1 MEIFSILTSLGP
13 IVMLPIIIT
22 LFGLLFRLGFGK
34 AFRSGVT
41 IGIGFAGI
49 NIVIGYFWGAI
60 APVAEALV
68 KNAGFELTVIDL
80 GWPAASAVAWGST
93 IAPLLALALLVVN
106 FLMLML
112 KWTKTLNVDI
122 WNFWGVML
130 LGQITYYRTGS
141 MWSAV
146 LTCSIVMGIMLILAD
161 KTQKLMYDYFQIPGV
176 SIPHV
181 FTQSAG
187 LIALPINWVL
197 DRIPGVNKI
206 NWSPG
211 NLQKRF
217 GIIGEPMMIGLAV
230 GAVLA
235 AIAGMPYQTVL
246 MTAMGLAASMVL
258 LPRMVSILMEGL
270 VPIADAASEFMKNKF
285 SDREVYI
292 GMDSAIML
300 GDPANLTTAVLLI
313 PIAILIA
320 VMLPGNKVLPLADLP
335 AIVYMTVVAVALTR
349 GNIFRSLIIGSVTLC
364 AVLWTATAMSP
375 FVTTLARQ
383 IGFGIPEGTT
393 AISSFVS
400 GSYWF
405 AYLIQEVITK
415 ITMLF

>member
-1 MEIFSILTSLGP
+1 MKFFTILTSLGP
-13 IVMLPIIIT
+13 TVMLPVIIT
-22 LFGLLFRLGFGK
+22 LFGLLFRLGLGK
-34 AFRSGVT
+34 AFRAGVT

-60 APVAEALV
+60 APVAEALAN
-68 KNAGFELTVIDL
+68 NAGFELTVIDL
-80 GWPAASAVAWGST
+80 GWPAASAVAWGSS
-93 IAPLLALALLVVN
+93 IAPLLALALLVIN
-106 FLMLML
+106 FLMLIL
-112 KWTKTLNVDI
+112 NWTKTLNVDI

-130 LGQITYYRTGS
+130 LGQIVYYRTGS
-141 MWSAV
+141 MLSAII
-146 LTCSIVMGIMLILAD
+146 TCSVVMIFCLIMAD

-187 LIALPINWVL
+187 LIAFPINWLL
-197 DRIPGVNKI
+197 DRIPVINKI

-217 GIIGEPMMIGLAV
+217 GVMGEPMMIGLVIGAALAV
-230 GAVLA
+230 MAK
-235 AIAGMPYQTVL
+235 MPYQTVL
-246 MTAMGLAASMVL
+246 LTAMGLAVSMVL
-258 LPRMVSILMEGL
+258 LPKMVSILMEGL
-270 VPIADAASEFMKNKF
+270 VPIAEAAGEFMTSRF
-285 SDREVYI
+285 SDREVHI

-313 PIAILIA
+313 PVSLVIAA
-320 VMLPGNKVLPLADLP
+320 VLPGCKTLPLADLP
-335 AIVYMTVVAVALTR
+335 AIVYMTVVGVAITK
-349 GNIFRSLIIGSVTLC
+349 GNLFRSLIIGATTLC

-375 FVTTLARQ
+375 FVTALARQ
-383 IGFGIPEGTT
+383 IGFAIPEGTA
-393 AISSFVS
+393 AITSFVS

-405 AYLIQEVITK
+405 PYLIQEAITK